1 MLYCTL
7 DFLKASEVKYCFIAL
22 SLNTFE
28 PKRTDFLPVSSNLI
42 GFLVD
47 ASQSLK
53 RIVDIKFYL
62 MN

>member
-1 MLYCTL
+1 MLYCP
-7 DFLKASEVKYCFIAL
+7 LKASEKYCFIAL

-47 ASQSLK
+47 ALSKLET
-53 RIVDIKFYL
+53 YC
-62 MN
+62 

>member
-47 ASQSLK
+47 ALSKLET
-53 RIVDIKFYL
+53 YC
-62 MN
+62 